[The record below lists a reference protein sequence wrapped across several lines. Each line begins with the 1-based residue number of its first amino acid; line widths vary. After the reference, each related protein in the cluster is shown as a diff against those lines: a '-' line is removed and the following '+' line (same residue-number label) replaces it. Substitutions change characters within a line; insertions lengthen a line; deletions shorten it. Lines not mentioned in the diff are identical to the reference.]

1 MSNIQKSMNTVF
13 MKYGLS
19 RIREVMTVATL
30 LIFLVSCND
39 SSSEDPTLLGEWYK
53 RSSYEGVAR
62 SGAVG
67 FVIDGKS
74 FVGTGYTGT
83 VWLKDFYEYDAE
95 KNNWFKR
102 AEFPGVARSAAVAFT
117 ANGKGYVGT
126 GYDGTNYLK
135 DFYEYDPISDTWT
148 QIADFIGSARFQAT
162 AFSIDNIG
170 YVGTGYDG
178 NYLKDFYAFDATS
191 GTWSQ
196 IASYSGDK
204 LINAFSFSIDGRGY
218 VGGGMNNGL
227 LNQEFWE
234 YDPLNNLWIE
244 KNDLQD
250 DDNDDDDYDDDYAIA
265 RSLAATFVI
274 NGKGYVTLGA
284 RGTLDAGVW
293 EYTPA
298 LDKWTQLTS
307 FEGAV
312 REASVGFSIGD
323 RGYVTTGR
331 NSTARYDDLWQFDPT
346 AEDVD

>member
-1 MSNIQKSMNTVF
+1 MNTIFLRNSLQAVRR
-13 MKYGLS
+13 MMTMALLIGLS
-19 RIREVMTVATL
+19 A
-30 LIFLVSCND
+30 SCSD
-39 SSSEDPTLLGEWYK
+39 SSSNADSTLMGEWYK

-67 FVIDGKS
+67 FVIDGKAY
-74 FVGTGYTGT
+74 VGTGYTGT
-83 VWLKDFYEYDAE
+83 VWLKDFYEYDAD

-102 AEFPGVARSAAVAFT
+102 AEFPGIARSAAVAFT

-135 DFYEYDPISDTWT
+135 DFYEYDPIADTWT
-148 QIADFIGSARFQAT
+148 QIADFMGTARFQAT
-162 AFSIDNIG
+162 AFSVENVG

-178 NYLKDFYAFDATS
+178 NYLKDFYAYDPSTN
-191 GTWSQ
+191 TWTQ
-196 IASYSGDK
+196 KASYSGDK
-204 LINAFSFSIDGRGY
+204 LINAFAFTIDGRGY

-234 YDPLNNLWIE
+234 YDPINNLWIE

-250 DDNDDDDYDDDYAIA
+250 DDNDDDENDDDYTIA

-274 NGKGYVTLGA
+274 NGKGYVALGA
-284 RGTLDAGVW
+284 RGSLDAGVW

-298 LDKWTQLTS
+298 LDQWTQMTT
-307 FEGAV
+307 FEGSS
-312 REASVGFSIGD
+312 RETPVGFSIGD
-323 RGYVTTGR
+323 KGYITTGR
-331 NSTARYDDLWQFDPT
+331 NSTARYDDLWMFDPT